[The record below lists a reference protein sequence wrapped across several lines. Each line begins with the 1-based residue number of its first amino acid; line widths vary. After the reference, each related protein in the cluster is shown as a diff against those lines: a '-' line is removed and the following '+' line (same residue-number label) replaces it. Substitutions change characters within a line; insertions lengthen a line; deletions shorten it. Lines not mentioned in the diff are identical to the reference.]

1 MFCKSLYSLY
11 YMKITVTG
19 QFNEGEVLFIWEFY
33 FPKLVHS
40 LIEFILFFFW
50 TKLFPKYR
58 NLSVLPYSP
67 SVPVPHVL

>member
-1 MFCKSLYSLY
+1 
-11 YMKITVTG
+11 MKITVIG

-40 LIEFILFFFW
+40 LIEFFCFFSG
-50 TKLFPKYR
+50 PNYSQS
-58 NLSVLPYSP
+58 NLSVLPYSL